1 LIRRLAPLLLLLA
14 FCHREPSPAAARHP
28 LPHAGEG
35 SSWEQPPSH
44 GRYAGSEACKECHR
58 KNYDHWTHDWH
69 SRALSKAE
77 PPFVAGKF
85 ANAHFK
91 GDSSEAWMSHRGDGY
106 VMRTRNREGQLLD
119 YNVEWLIGGKRM
131 QDAVTLF
138 DDGRWQVL
146 PVYYHVTG
154 RGDWVDYNEAKQGR
168 VGPDH
173 PHFWTNF
180 KRTAN
185 KECLECHAT
194 GVDVRYDRATH
205 TWSTS
210 FTDAGVACEACHG
223 PGARHAETKAKS
235 DIFRPSKSDMSVCG
249 RCHGPHEPLFPLLVS
264 DEQFHPGEKY
274 DDRYQA
280 LVITDGTER
289 SGEFFADGR
298 PSSSSFEY
306 QAVVQSRCYR
316 VGKATCLSC
325 HTAPHQD
332 HAANEVALDRGCGD
346 CHKGPDHSHHKKQT
360 ADSRQQTAGAPA
372 VRRPLSVVRSPTC
385 VDCHMP
391 KLVSGVLDKFPDH
404 TLDIPNPRNTI
415 AHDVPNACTNC
426 HANKPPV
433 EMQKAIETWWPDA
446 ASRQARRSRLAD
458 AVDEKTR
465 NDSLAPLTAVV
476 QDTSEAPTLRG
487 ACAVLLAQRF
497 PGDASRVL
505 VPLLHDSDQLVR
517 AKFVEA
523 FGYARSR
530 DAAEPIASLINDPAI
545 QVRQMAA
552 LVLASFGDQRGFD
565 ALEKLPRALFRPHI
579 MLAIRAAN
587 SGDFD
592 RATRELDIAIG
603 EVPYAVDALVLR
615 GDIAARRGDFAQAKS
630 WFDEALRFNPSHRGA
645 LARLAALPTGNR

>member
-1 LIRRLAPLLLLLA
+1 LIRRFAPIVLLLA
-14 FCHREPSPAAARHP
+14 FCHREPPAPPPAAKEA
-28 LPHAGEG
+28 
-35 SSWEQPPSH
+35 SWEQPPSH
-44 GRYAGSEACKECHR
+44 DRYAGSETCKDCHE

-91 GDSSEAWMSHRGDGY
+91 GDSSEAWMSRHAADY

-119 YNVEWLIGGKRM
+119 YNISWVIGGKRM
-131 QDAVTLF
+131 QDAVTVF

-154 RGDWVDYNEAKQGR
+154 HGDWVDYNEAKQGK

-180 KRTAN
+180 KRTVN

-205 TWSTS
+205 AWSTS
-210 FTDAGVACEACHG
+210 LTDAGVACEACHG

-235 DIFRPSKSDMSVCG
+235 DIFRPSKNDISVCG

-316 VGKATCLSC
+316 IGKATCLSC

-332 HAANEVALDRGCGD
+332 HGANEVALDRGCGD
-346 CHKGPDHSHHKKQT
+346 CHKGPDHSHHKH
-360 ADSRQQTAGAPA
+360 
-372 VRRPLSVVRSPTC
+372 VTC

-415 AHDVPNACTNC
+415 VHDVPNACTNC
-426 HANKPPV
+426 HADKPPA
-433 EMQKAIETWWPDA
+433 EMQKAIESWWPDA
-446 ASRQARRSRLAD
+446 NARQARRSRLAD
-458 AVDEKTR
+458 AIDEKSR
-465 NDSLAPLTAVV
+465 NNSLAPLTAVV

-505 VPLLHDSDQLVR
+505 VPLLHDPDQLVR
-517 AKFVEA
+517 AKLLEA
-523 FGYARSR
+523 LGYAHTT
-530 DAAEPIASLINDPAI
+530 DATEPIASLINDPKLP
-545 QVRQMAA
+545 VRQMAA
-552 LVLASFGDQRGFD
+552 LVLASYGDQRGFD

-587 SGDFD
+587 SGDYE
-592 RATRELDIAIG
+592 RANRELDVAIG

-630 WFDEALRFNPSHRGA
+630 WFEEALRFNPSHRGA
-645 LARLAALPTGNR
+645 LARMAALPTGSR